1 MRHFFFI
8 DPSCWVLDISAGISL
23 GRSYGSIKYV
33 VDLLMFTPEIATDY
47 LRIWTP
53 CRYICLPVITI
64 VLYDSG
70 YVTSFFSIES
80 YGCWFFLDIMLH
92 LPRSQIYFTLL
103 LEDSYYCLYL
113 ISCLTTSIVHC
124 DMVYQF
130 LTTIRL
136 DLALGAQRCYTST
149 TITIDITK
157 SNLSV
162 YMTHCTFDP

>member
-70 YVTSFFSIES
+70 YVTSFFFDRILWLLVFPRYYATLTKVSNICHFTSSGLVLLPLPYIMFDYFDRTLWYGLSIFNHDS
-80 YGCWFFLDIMLH
+80 TRFGSRSSTML
-92 LPRSQIYFTLL
+92 Y
-103 LEDSYYCLYL
+103 
-113 ISCLTTSIVHC
+113 
-124 DMVYQF
+124 
-130 LTTIRL
+130 
-136 DLALGAQRCYTST
+136 
-149 TITIDITK
+149 
-157 SNLSV
+157 
-162 YMTHCTFDP
+162 